1 MREEDRTDTGH
12 PANKESADSSV
23 PCTVRMCSPDGFSCG
38 CLWKP
43 WKRAPAY
50 STPSR
55 YRVDDKQETCDWHND
70 TDDEEGDIGY
80 CKTK

>member
-1 MREEDRTDTGH
+1 
-12 PANKESADSSV
+12 
-23 PCTVRMCSPDGFSCG
+23 MCSPDGFSCG

-80 CKTK
+80 CETK